1 LERHQKA
8 NTRSL
13 KQFFHQILK
22 KHLYLLVGAAWL
34 LTIAVIIN
42 TYIDSPSSTKVIR
55 NAIEDFL
62 QDREKDFISIVADT
76 ALIRQMSNRELN
88 DQQIEKLV
96 NKRYGILVYEP
107 RNFDGTWSLQF
118 WNNQYVVANDQILQ
132 MPDSN
137 NFQRLENGYYE
148 VVKRTVFLP
157 QKGSIIVLGMI
168 PVRWEYYIPFTNLP
182 NVFVGNNYA
191 ENKVKITNQETDLP
205 IKSRFGQTLFH
216 LERIQVQETS
226 RMGWVTIVFIITG
239 VLLILYFI
247 QQVASEISSQI
258 TWWRGILFLISSVL
272 FLRAFTYLF
281 PDVLYLRR
289 FELFDPTIF
298 ASSFL
303 MGSLGDLLINSF
315 LFCWTML
322 FVRRELHESYF
333 LPSKN
338 KILQWIKVAF
348 TLIVLVGATFY
359 IANLIRSLITDAKI
373 SFNVTNFFSLSV
385 YSVVGFIVLACLA
398 LGYFY
403 LSQILLQ
410 VIEPSFRQYPLL
422 MYVMTTTMGLLLVS
436 FTNRPGNIQLNLF
449 VMVWLLLYMWLLH
462 QKIFGGMRFKLSA
475 SEVLFWLFVFSLS
488 VSFVIIYENKRRE
501 FEERKRL
508 AEKLFFQTDPTSERK
523 LSIALTYFDNDFL
536 YPNFNRFKS
545 RASNQFLKDSLANRN
560 FSAYQNDFENHIYT
574 FDSLG
579 KPLFNENPVSFDTL
593 NTIFTMTGK
602 PTSIENL
609 RFFEKSFDRFAYV
622 FKKEITDTLDKKVGY
637 LFVLSEPQKYKSDAL
652 VPELFRQRREITSDY
667 SPVYSYAIYN
677 NGDLIDY
684 FNDYPFATQLPEKDI
699 PKKEFYQHVQN
710 GYDELWYRY
719 SKDKVVVIVKKDNSL
734 LEGITLFAYIFSAF
748 LFLLASFRAISIL
761 IQSRMQLRYLK
772 QYWQL
777 NIRSQIHTT
786 IIFISLFSFVVIGI
800 ATIFFFINRY
810 NRNNQD
816 RLTRAIQIM
825 NKEIATK
832 TRNHEAFDDVL
843 KLYETGSNNEI
854 KKLVDEVAEIH
865 GADINLYD
873 LNGNLRETSHPI
885 VYDKGILS
893 KKMNAEAYY
902 KLYNKQMVQFV
913 NEEQIGMVSYLS
925 VYCPVR
931 DEQGNAYAFLNIPSF
946 NSQKELTQEI
956 SNFLVTIINLNVF
969 IFLIA
974 GAIALFITNRI
985 TSSFTLIG
993 EKMQRINLG
1002 KLNEEIKWE
1011 RNDEI
1016 GGLVKQYNTM
1026 VHKLEDSAAA
1036 LAKSEREGAWRQ
1048 MARQVAHE
1056 IKNPLTPMKLSIQYL
1071 QKAID
1076 NNNSNVKEMTANVAR
1091 TLIEQIDH
1099 LSKIA
1104 SDFSQFA
1111 NIGNIQNEVFDLHD
1125 VIASI
1130 TSLYEATEGL
1140 NFTWHR
1146 VQQRIMMMMDR
1157 TQINRL
1163 FTNLLQNAIE
1173 ASHSRDE
1180 KLITIDEQ
1188 LEDDYIL
1195 ISISDNG
1202 EGIPE
1207 STQEKIFMPNFTT
1220 KSSGTGLGLAMSKAI
1235 VEQAKGSIWFETTED
1250 EGTTFFIRLPILRAM
1265 S

>member
-1 LERHQKA
+1 
-8 NTRSL
+8 L
-13 KQFFHQILK
+13 KQFFQQLLK
-22 KHLYLLVGAAWL
+22 KHLYLLMGAAWL

-55 NAIEDFL
+55 NSIEDFL
-62 QDREKDFISIVADT
+62 QEREEDFVEIVSDT

-88 DQQIEKLV
+88 DEQIEMLV
-96 NKRYGILVYEP
+96 NKKYGILVYEP
-107 RNFDGTWSLQF
+107 RNFDGTWALQF
-118 WNNQYVVANDQILQ
+118 WNNQYIVANDSIFQ
-132 MPDSN
+132 MPDTNSY
-137 NFQRLENGYYE
+137 QRLENGYYE
-148 VVKRTVFLP
+148 VVKRTIFLP
-157 QKGSIIVLGMI
+157 QKGTIIILGMI

-191 ENKVKITNQETDLP
+191 ENKVKISSEETDFP
-205 IKSRFGQTLFH
+205 VRSSYGKTLFY

-239 VLLILYFI
+239 LLLILYFI
-247 QQVASEISSQI
+247 QQVASEIARQI
-258 TWWRGILFLISSVL
+258 SWWRGILFLVSAVF
-272 FLRAFTYLF
+272 FLRAFTYFF
-281 PDVLYLRR
+281 PDILYLRR
-289 FELFDPTIF
+289 FELFDPTIY
-298 ASSFL
+298 STSFL

-322 FVRRELHESYF
+322 FVRRELDESYF

-338 KILQWIKVAF
+338 KILQWIKVSL
-348 TLIVLVGATFY
+348 TLIVMVGATFY
-359 IANLIRSLITDAKI
+359 IGSLIRSLIIDAKI

-385 YSVVGFIVLACLA
+385 YSFVGFIVLACLA

-403 LSQILLQ
+403 LSQTLLQ
-410 VIEPSFRQYPLL
+410 IIHPTFRQYPLL
-422 MYVMTTTMGLLLVS
+422 MYALSTTLGLLLLSVNNS
-436 FTNRPGNIQLNLF
+436 PGSTQLNLS

-462 QKIFGGMRFKLSA
+462 LRTFGGLKFKLSA
-475 SEVLFWLFVFSLS
+475 SEVLFWLFIFSLS
-488 VSFVIIYENKRRE
+488 ISFVIIYENRKKE
-501 FEERKRL
+501 FEDRKRL

-536 YPNFNRFKS
+536 FPNFQRFKS
-545 RASNQFLKDSLANRN
+545 PVSNQFLKDSLANKN

-579 KPLFNENPVSFDTL
+579 RPLFNENPVSFDTL

-602 PTSIENL
+602 ATNIENL
-609 RFFEKSFDRFAYV
+609 RFFEKSFDRFAYI
-622 FKKEITDTLDKKVGY
+622 FKKEITDTLDRKVGY

-667 SPVYSYAIYN
+667 APVYSYAIYN

-684 FNDYPFATQLPEKDI
+684 FSDYPFATHLPETAI
-699 PKKEFYQHVQN
+699 PKQEFYQHLQK

-719 SKDKVVVIVKKDNSL
+719 SKDKVVLVVKKDNSL
-734 LEGITLFAYIFSAF
+734 LEAITLFAYIFSAF
-748 LFLLASFRAISIL
+748 LFLLASLRVLTML
-761 IQSRMQLRYLK
+761 IQSRMRLRLMR

-800 ATIFFFINRY
+800 ATILFFINRY

-825 NKEIATK
+825 NKEISTK

-902 KLYNKQMVQFV
+902 MLFNKQMVQFV

-1002 KLNEEIKWE
+1002 KLNEEIRWN

-1076 NNNSNVKEMTANVAR
+1076 NNSTNVKEMTANVAR

-1111 NIGNIQNEVFDLHD
+1111 NIGNIKNEVFNLHD
-1125 VIASI
+1125 VIGSI

-1140 NFTWHR
+1140 NFTWRR
-1146 VQQRIMMMMDR
+1146 VEQRIMVMMDR

-1173 ASHSRDE
+1173 ASHERDE
-1180 KLITIDEQ
+1180 KQITIEEE
-1188 LEDDYIL
+1188 LEEDYIL

-1207 STQEKIFMPNFTT
+1207 ATQEKIFMPNFTT

-1235 VEQAKGSIWFETTED
+1235 VEQAKGSIWFETTEFT
-1250 EGTTFFIRLPILRAM
+1250 GTTFYIRLPILRAM